1 MTPEQSQKLLDR
13 VKEGCPL
20 PWEIFTTET
29 IEGDPREVKNVRCND
44 PRYDGHLA
52 YSADY
57 EGTTEIDPDAIELIA
72 AAPDLAELV
81 ANLHYEYAVQVIEGG
96 HTWYVN
102 NHKTLTSASWGAV
115 WLPTFNSAD
124 ALRRECVTELCLQ
137 ERCAETFVVR
147 KLTTELEVIDPE
159 VVE

>member
-52 YSADY
+52 YSVDY

-72 AAPDLAELV
+72 AAPALAELV
-81 ANLHYEYAVQVIEGG
+81 AGLYVEYAVQDTYTGLYVREKDDGQLGG
-96 HTWYVN
+96 AAEPSDADWWQDAQACADYVKFLN
-102 NHKTLTSASWGAV
+102 ENPKQTVRMVSRLVSEV
-115 WLPTFNSAD
+115 
-124 ALRRECVTELCLQ
+124 
-137 ERCAETFVVR
+137 AE
-147 KLTTELEVIDPE
+147 
-159 VVE
+159 